1 MIIVYIFKLLL
12 KRKFNVF
19 KLDLKAFKVGVALT
33 DIGRLF
39 QILGAATL
47 KVLLAVAVFTLGC
60 TRRFISD
67 DLNCHGGK

>member
-12 KRKFNVF
+12 KRNVF

-39 QILGAATL
+39 HILGAATL
-47 KVLLAVAVFTLGC
+47 KALLAVAVFTLGC

-67 DLNCHGGK
+67 DLNCLGGT